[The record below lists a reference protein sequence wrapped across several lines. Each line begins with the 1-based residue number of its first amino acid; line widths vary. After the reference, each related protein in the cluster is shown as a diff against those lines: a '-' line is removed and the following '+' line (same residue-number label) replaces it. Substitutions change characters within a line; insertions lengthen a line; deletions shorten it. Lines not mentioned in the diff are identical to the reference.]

1 MEEEKKE
8 IIDDTSEIIDE
19 NQIIEDKPV
28 EKEENQE
35 KTINNIVEKEENQ
48 KENVEKPQNIV
59 EKEENQINVQ
69 SYPQKK
75 SNKFLLF
82 LFIIIIII
90 ISSLFVNYYLNN
102 KKEEKEN
109 NQTPSQI
116 EKPNKEEEK
125 KEEEEKEEVFEP
137 EKVDNV
143 DVIKVSNSINNNVL
157 TEDSFYE
164 KSLFVGDE
172 LMASF
177 KDYLATKPNGFLG
190 SPKFLTAKSLTISTL
205 LTPISEKSNHPIYN
219 NNKILVETA
228 VEKLNINRVYFM
240 LGYNDILSSGI
251 DKTLA
256 NYKTLISRIKTKK
269 PNTKFYIINV
279 AYMYEGTET
288 KEINNTYLRSFNNK
302 LSLNS
307 SSLGANIINYAHA
320 LIEKNGYL
328 KDEYSNDKSRNLS
341 INAYN
346 VLINILR
353 EKASQEIEK
362 SLYSDA
368 GTFVSEA
375 ELVPTYDNY
384 NKALV
389 AVNKLPYGNIKKEY
403 LERLQIVNQLLI
415 DTYSNKLK
423 EITINNTRIILEE
436 DKYNYEITFDKTVE
450 KAIVKVVKESKNATV
465 KGAETYN
472 LAYGENNIKIEVKNN
487 NEVSTYNIKIKRGY
501 DTTLKSVSVNND
513 IVSIDN
519 LYAEVDYPLDTVEL
533 KVVGNDPN
541 ATITGTGTL
550 SLNVGE
556 NIFEFSVNEQK
567 YKITIKRNEQ
577 VIQEYKKV

>member
-19 NQIIEDKPV
+19 NQIIEEKPV

-48 KENVEKPQNIV
+48 KETVEKPQNTV

-90 ISSLFVNYYLNN
+90 ISSLFINSYLNN

-109 NQTPSQI
+109 NQTPSKI

-125 KEEEEKEEVFEP
+125 EDEEKKEEIFEP

-143 DVIKVSNSINNNVL
+143 DVINVSNSINNNVL

-190 SPKFLTAKSLTISTL
+190 SPKFLTANSLTITTL
-205 LTPISEKSNHPIYN
+205 LSPISEKSNHPIYN

-228 VEKLNINRVYFM
+228 VEKLNIDRVYFM

-307 SSLGANIINYAHA
+307 SFLGANIINYAHA

-556 NIFEFSVNEQK
+556 NIFEFSVNKQK

-577 VIQEYKKV
+577 VIQE

>member
-1 MEEEKKE
+1 MEEEKKA

-19 NQIIEDKPV
+19 NQIIEEKPV

-35 KTINNIVEKEENQ
+35 KTINNFVEKEENQ
-48 KENVEKPQNIV
+48 KETVENPQNIV
-59 EKEENQINVQ
+59 EKEENQSTVQ

-556 NIFEFSVNEQK
+556 NIFEFSVNDQK

-577 VIQEYKKV
+577 VIQE

>member
-19 NQIIEDKPV
+19 NQIIEEKPV

-35 KTINNIVEKEENQ
+35 KTINNSVENKENQ
-48 KENVEKPQNIV
+48 KETVEKSQDIV

-125 KEEEEKEEVFEP
+125 EEEEKEEIFEP

-307 SSLGANIINYAHA
+307 NSLGANIINYAHA

-556 NIFEFSVNEQK
+556 NIFEFSVNEYK

-577 VIQEYKKV
+577 VMQE

>member
-1 MEEEKKE
+1 MEEEKKA

-19 NQIIEDKPV
+19 NQIIEEKPV

-35 KTINNIVEKEENQ
+35 KTINNFVEKEENQ
-48 KENVEKPQNIV
+48 KETVENPQNIV
-59 EKEENQINVQ
+59 EKEENQSTVQ

-125 KEEEEKEEVFEP
+125 KEEEEKEEIFEP

-228 VEKLNINRVYFM
+228 VEKLNIDRVYFM

-577 VIQEYKKV
+577 VMQE

>member
-1 MEEEKKE
+1 MEEEKKA

-19 NQIIEDKPV
+19 NQIIEEKPV

-35 KTINNIVEKEENQ
+35 KTINNFVEKEENQ
-48 KENVEKPQNIV
+48 KETVENPQNIV
-59 EKEENQINVQ
+59 EKEENQSTVQ

-228 VEKLNINRVYFM
+228 VEKLNIDRVYFM

-567 YKITIKRNEQ
+567 YKITIKRNEK
-577 VIQEYKKV
+577 VVQE

>member
-8 IIDDTSEIIDE
+8 ILNDTSEIIDE
-19 NQIIEDKPV
+19 NQIIEEKPV

-35 KTINNIVEKEENQ
+35 KTINNSVENKENQ
-48 KENVEKPQNIV
+48 KETVEKPQDIV

-125 KEEEEKEEVFEP
+125 EEEEKEEVFEP

-143 DVIKVSNSINNNVL
+143 EVINVSNSINNNVL

-177 KDYLATKPNGFLG
+177 KDYLTTKPNGFLG
-190 SPKFLTAKSLTISTL
+190 SPKFLTANSLTITTL
-205 LTPISEKSNHPIYN
+205 LSPISEKSNHPTYN

-228 VEKLNINRVYFM
+228 VEKLNIDRVYFM

-279 AYMYEGTET
+279 SYMYEGTET

-307 SSLGANIINYAHA
+307 NSLGANIINYAHA

-328 KDEYSNDKSRNLS
+328 KDEYSNNKSRNLS

-353 EKASQEIEK
+353 EKASQEIVK
-362 SLYSDA
+362 SLYTNA

-389 AVNKLPYGNIKKEY
+389 AVNKLPHGNIKNEY

-577 VIQEYKKV
+577 VIQE

>member
-19 NQIIEDKPV
+19 NQIIEEKPV

-35 KTINNIVEKEENQ
+35 KTINNFVEKEENQ
-48 KENVEKPQNIV
+48 KETVENPQNIV
-59 EKEENQINVQ
+59 EKEENQSTVQ

-172 LMASF
+172 LMTSF

-190 SPKFLTAKSLTISTL
+190 SPKFLTANSLTITTL
-205 LTPISEKSNHPIYN
+205 LSPISEKSNHPIYN

-228 VEKLNINRVYFM
+228 VEKLNIDRVYFM

-307 SSLGANIINYAHA
+307 NSLGANIINYAHA

-556 NIFEFSVNEQK
+556 NIFEFSVNDQK

-577 VIQEYKKV
+577 VIQE

>member
-19 NQIIEDKPV
+19 NQIIEEKPV

-48 KENVEKPQNIV
+48 KETVENPQNIV
-59 EKEENQINVQ
+59 EKEENQSTVQ

-75 SNKFLLF
+75 FNKFLLF

-228 VEKLNINRVYFM
+228 VEKLNIDRVYFM

-307 SSLGANIINYAHA
+307 NSLGANIINYAHA

-519 LYAEVDYPLDTVEL
+519 LYVEVDYPLDKVEL

-556 NIFEFSVNEQK
+556 NIFEFSDNEYK

-577 VIQEYKKV
+577 VMQE

>member
-19 NQIIEDKPV
+19 NQIIEEKPV

-48 KENVEKPQNIV
+48 KETVENPQNIV
-59 EKEENQINVQ
+59 EKEENQSTVQ

-125 KEEEEKEEVFEP
+125 KEEEEKEEIFEP

-556 NIFEFSVNEQK
+556 NIFEFSVNEYK

-577 VIQEYKKV
+577 VMQE

>member
-19 NQIIEDKPV
+19 NQIIEEKPV

-35 KTINNIVEKEENQ
+35 KTINNFVEKEENQ
-48 KENVEKPQNIV
+48 KETVEKPQNTV

-228 VEKLNINRVYFM
+228 VEKLNIDRVYFM

-501 DTTLKSVSVNND
+501 DRTLKSVSVNND

-556 NIFEFSVNEQK
+556 NIFEFSVNDQK

-577 VIQEYKKV
+577 VIQE

>member
-1 MEEEKKE
+1 MKEEKKE

-19 NQIIEDKPV
+19 NQIIEEKPV

-35 KTINNIVEKEENQ
+35 KTINNSVENKENQ
-48 KENVEKPQNIV
+48 KETVEKPQDIV

-125 KEEEEKEEVFEP
+125 EEEEKEEIFEP

-577 VIQEYKKV
+577 VIQE

>member
-19 NQIIEDKPV
+19 NQIIEEKPV

-48 KENVEKPQNIV
+48 KETVENPQNIV
-59 EKEENQINVQ
+59 EKEENQSTVQ

-577 VIQEYKKV
+577 VMQE

>member
-1 MEEEKKE
+1 MEEEKKA

-19 NQIIEDKPV
+19 NQIIEEKPV

-48 KENVEKPQNIV
+48 KETVENPQNIV
-59 EKEENQINVQ
+59 EKEENQSTVQ

-125 KEEEEKEEVFEP
+125 EEEEKEEIFEP

-219 NNKILVETA
+219 NNKILVE
-228 VEKLNINRVYFM
+228 
-240 LGYNDILSSGI
+240 
-251 DKTLA
+251 
-256 NYKTLISRIKTKK
+256 
-269 PNTKFYIINV
+269 
-279 AYMYEGTET
+279 
-288 KEINNTYLRSFNNK
+288 
-302 LSLNS
+302 
-307 SSLGANIINYAHA
+307 
-320 LIEKNGYL
+320 
-328 KDEYSNDKSRNLS
+328 
-341 INAYN
+341 
-346 VLINILR
+346 
-353 EKASQEIEK
+353 KA
-362 SLYSDA
+362 
-368 GTFVSEA
+368 
-375 ELVPTYDNY
+375 
-384 NKALV
+384 
-389 AVNKLPYGNIKKEY
+389 
-403 LERLQIVNQLLI
+403 
-415 DTYSNKLK
+415 
-423 EITINNTRIILEE
+423 
-436 DKYNYEITFDKTVE
+436 
-450 KAIVKVVKESKNATV
+450 
-465 KGAETYN
+465 
-472 LAYGENNIKIEVKNN
+472 
-487 NEVSTYNIKIKRGY
+487 
-501 DTTLKSVSVNND
+501 
-513 IVSIDN
+513 
-519 LYAEVDYPLDTVEL
+519 
-533 KVVGNDPN
+533 
-541 ATITGTGTL
+541 
-550 SLNVGE
+550 
-556 NIFEFSVNEQK
+556 
-567 YKITIKRNEQ
+567 
-577 VIQEYKKV
+577 

>member
-1 MEEEKKE
+1 MEEEKKA

-19 NQIIEDKPV
+19 NQIIEEKPV

-48 KENVEKPQNIV
+48 KETVENPQNIV
-59 EKEENQINVQ
+59 EKEENQSTVQ

-577 VIQEYKKV
+577 VVQE